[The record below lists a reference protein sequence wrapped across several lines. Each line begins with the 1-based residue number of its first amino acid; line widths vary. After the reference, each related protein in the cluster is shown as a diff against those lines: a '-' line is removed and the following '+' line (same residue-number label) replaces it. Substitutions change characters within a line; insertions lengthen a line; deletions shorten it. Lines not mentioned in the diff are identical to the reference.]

1 MTCNATYCS
10 IPEALLIHVVV
21 AKLEQLK
28 SRKNDVFN
36 NKTVQIVINYIHKEQ
51 VME

>member
-1 MTCNATYCS
+1 MA
-10 IPEALLIHVVV
+10 V